1 MKGENCRMEQ
11 QKDRQVSCEEC
22 KPGAAYDAKEVI
34 DDVTVYKVYKK
45 EGPDLWNC
53 LLQAM
58 GKM

>member
-1 MKGENCRMEQ
+1 MEQ
-11 QKDRQVSCEEC
+11 QKDKQVPCEEC

-34 DDVTVYKVYKK
+34 DDVTVYKKK
-45 EGPDLWNC
+45 KKGGPGLWDC

>member
-1 MKGENCRMEQ
+1 MEQ
-11 QKDRQVSCEEC
+11 QKDKQVPCEEC

-45 EGPDLWNC
+45 GGPGLWDF